1 MVIVLSG
8 GGTAGHINPA
18 LAVAEVLES
27 RGHTV
32 LFAGT
37 PQGVEARLVREAGI
51 PFTAFEAA
59 GFDRSRP
66 ASIVSA
72 VAKILKSTRDAKR
85 WFADVRPDVVVGF
98 GGYVSIPVGR
108 AAEIMNIPVVVHEQN
123 SVMGMANKYLGKRA
137 KAVALTYEV
146 AGSALDDTSKVVVTG
161 NPVRSSVLAAK
172 REDGRAML
180 GIPGDALMLLVF
192 GGSLGARHINTAVC
206 ALKQRLLAVDDLF
219 VVQVTG
225 PKELEAVEADLAL
238 TDEEKRRWKL
248 FGYQDRMGETLAACD
263 MVVSRAGA
271 TSLAEISALH
281 IPAMLVP
288 FPFAT
293 EDHQT
298 TNAKAYVQG
307 GAAYMMPDDQVEG
320 GQFAE
325 LLFSMVGDAAVRDRM
340 REASKA
346 FKTKDAA
353 SRLADVVIA
362 AAEGR

>member
-206 ALKQRLLAVDDLF
+206 ALKQRLLAIDDLF